1 MSQWRVEDWTTLMAS
16 VTSAIAAIGAVIVSI
31 INALRGRRLEEIG
44 NRVEQKVD
52 EHEVRAE
59 QRSQNR

>member
-1 MSQWRVEDWTTLMAS
+1 MSQWRVEDWTTLIAS

-31 INALRGRRLEEIG
+31 INALRGRRIEEIG